1 MDPRRPAAHR
11 VARSGASSV
20 ALPSLIQHFLLP
32 NARHGCDVFLKT
44 HAETEAEAAAD
55 AAGLAALRDAAAALA
70 AHAGRPSPAVVLLPA
85 ETEGEFES
93 KYGDLVARHC
103 TASDPGTGKPLYFP
117 WADRARALCADLRDV
132 IQDWDAV
139 QATWDAL
146 VKRGEEQGGTG
157 YGRVG
162 LLRLDAFYARPLD
175 VFQLDKDSYDYA
187 TRYAVIPGFD
197 KCPVNDR
204 LVYGPAAAV
213 KIWAAKRFQR
223 F

>member
-44 HAETEAEAAAD
+44 HAETEAEAAED

-70 AHAGRPSPAVVLLPA
+70 ARAGRPSPAVVLLPA

-117 WADRARALCADLRDV
+117 WADRACALCADLRYV

-197 KCPVNDR
+197 KRPVNDR
-204 LVYGPAAAV
+204 LV
-213 KIWAAKRFQR
+213 
-223 F
+223 